1 MRRLAHISWM
11 MVVAAVVLLSATLS
25 PAQEES
31 GRRGQRGE
39 PRDRQGMGR
48 FDPAQMRSMMLD
60 RIKQQLNATDEE
72 WKAIEPLVAN
82 VVEKQRE
89 ARSGLALGRAWRR
102 PGSTESPWGVETSQ
116 KVEALQNAVEN
127 EQSSPEEIKSKLAA
141 VRTEQEQKDQ
151 ELKEAREELRKVLTL
166 RQEARLVLMGLLD

>member
-1 MRRLAHISWM
+1 MRRLAHAWM
-11 MVVAAVVLLSATLS
+11 MVVAAAVILSTTLS

-48 FDPAQMRSMMLD
+48 FDPSQMRSMMLD

-72 WKAIEPLVAN
+72 WKVMEPLVAN

-89 ARSGLALGRAWRR
+89 ARSGLALGRGTRR
-102 PGSTESPWGVETSQ
+102 PGSEEGPWGVETSQ
-116 KVEALQNAVEN
+116 QVEALQTAVEN
-127 EQSSPEEIKSKLAA
+127 EQSSSEDIKSKLKA
-141 VRTEQEQKDQ
+141 VRAEREKKEK
-151 ELKEAREELRKVLTL
+151 ELKTAREELRKVLTL

>member
-1 MRRLAHISWM
+1 M
-11 MVVAAVVLLSATLS
+11 
-25 PAQEES
+25 
-31 GRRGQRGE
+31 
-39 PRDRQGMGR
+39 
-48 FDPAQMRSMMLD
+48 
-60 RIKQQLNATDEE
+60 
-72 WKAIEPLVAN
+72 
-82 VVEKQRE
+82 
-89 ARSGLALGRAWRR
+89 
-102 PGSTESPWGVETSQ
+102 SQ